1 MFQKKSQIT
10 VFIILGAV
18 ILMIFLF
25 LYVLTTFIQ
34 EDNSLVTSTQATLK
48 NTLLISYV
56 TKCLQRTATDGLS
69 LIGNQGGK
77 IFLTEE
83 DQKINYMGKKVLV
96 GISNQPLPSGMI
108 IPFPFRQESTLFPF
122 FGRDKIPNLCNSE
135 GLNARNENFQP
146 CLSYARTGSIQKQL
160 DAYIEQKIIECSKL
174 DTLFEGVEY
183 QLPIAETIIG
193 NSNILFNLYF
203 PINYTIDNQ
212 IFELKVFNQEFNI
225 RLEKFHEFIKALTK
239 SEVSYSN
246 FDILNNYN
254 ELQEYYEGFY
264 VKVINDIAS
273 TEIDGD
279 LIEITDFKSVI
290 DGHAYSFKFVRE
302 NRPPVFFDIAV
313 IVFPNRVEITPFI
326 FDPDEDVLEIT
337 IDNSAFNEL
346 DGTFYMQPILV
357 GPGRHE
363 VTITIKDPYG
373 LRARKRVEF
382 EI

>member
-34 EDNSLVTSTQATLK
+34 ENNSLVTSTQSALK
-48 NTLLISYV
+48 NTLLTSYV
-56 TKCLQRTATDGLS
+56 TKCLQRTATDGLA
-69 LIGNQGGK
+69 LIGNQG
-77 IFLTEE
+77 
-83 DQKINYMGKKVLV
+83 
-96 GISNQPLPSGMI
+96 
-108 IPFPFRQESTLFPF
+108 
-122 FGRDKIPNLCNSE
+122 DKIPNLCNSE

-174 DTLFEGVEY
+174 DTIFEGVEY

-212 IFELKVFNQEFNI
+212 IFELKVFNKEFNI

-363 VTITIKDPYG
+363 VKIG
-373 LRARKRVEF
+373 
-382 EI
+382 